1 MLNLM
6 IKAPA
11 VTNKQVVEFYMD
23 SFNELDHEKILS
35 CLTEDVI
42 WEIPG
47 HKYLQGKE
55 NFDAEIENE
64 GFEGKPEITLN
75 RMTEENNVVI
85 AEGTVLAK
93 PKNQEPILLAFC
105 DVFEFEN
112 FKIRK
117 LVSYLVPIQ
126 NKN

>member
-1 MLNLM
+1 MLNALLDLKIM
-6 IKAPA
+6 
-11 VTNKQVVEFYMD
+11 TNKSTVKLYMD
-23 SFNELDHEKILS
+23 AFNELDHEKILS
-35 CLTEDVI
+35 CLSDDVI
-42 WEIPG
+42 WEIHG
-47 HKYLQGKE
+47 HRKLQGKE

-93 PKNQEPILLAFC
+93 PKNQVPILLAFC

-112 FKIRK
+112 GKIKK
-117 LVSYLVPIQ
+117 LISYLTPIT
-126 NKN
+126 K